1 MVRGEKGRERGGCG
15 AVDPGTVK
23 QKEFQP
29 RSGLEQLL
37 VCPISRVAAKQRAGR
52 AGRTCPGRCYRLY
65 TERQLAEEMPAETV
79 PEVQRCSLAGAVLQ
93 LKSLRMAELDVL
105 SFDFLDPP
113 VQGALAEAL
122 VQLWLLS
129 ALDGEGVLTSLGRAM
144 ARLPLDP
151 PLARAALEARRSG
164 VLSDFAALAGMLS
177 AERVFEQQPPGS
189 TPPCTQLLSRAEA
202 ALGDH
207 VLLLRVFL
215 AWEMAGVQRR
225 VGLAAQGAAA

>member
-105 SFDFLDPP
+105 SFDFLDSNRMETGRIRTPCAGS
-113 VQGALAEAL
+113 QGAMLRLALLCLCLALPRAGCAPATGLAPAPAPSPSPASSEPVDAESLPQEHLDSLLHWAITNADPEELHRLAEAAGGL
-122 VQLWLLS
+122 PAPRRWLL
-129 ALDGEGVLTSLGRAM
+129 ERCRRAVTW
-144 ARLPLDP
+144 
-151 PLARAALEARRSG
+151 G
-164 VLSDFAALAGMLS
+164 
-177 AERVFEQQPPGS
+177 Q
-189 TPPCTQLLSRAEA
+189 
-202 ALGDH
+202 
-207 VLLLRVFL
+207 
-215 AWEMAGVQRR
+215 
-225 VGLAAQGAAA
+225 